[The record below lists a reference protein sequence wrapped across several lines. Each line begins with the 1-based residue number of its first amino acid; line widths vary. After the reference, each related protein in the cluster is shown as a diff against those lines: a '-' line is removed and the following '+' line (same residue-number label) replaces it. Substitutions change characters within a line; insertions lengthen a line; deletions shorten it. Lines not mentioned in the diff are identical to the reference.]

1 MSVTGQAH
9 AVSQTGLTRL
19 ARAIR
24 RSVSLWAAVMT
35 SPEGTP
41 REDVVASADFYNSW
55 VSANPQDDEEA
66 PRIGT
71 FDPTRP

>member
-19 ARAIR
+19 ARAVR

-41 REDVVASADFYNSW
+41 REAVIESAEFYNSW
-55 VSANPQDDEEA
+55 VSASPQDDEEA
-66 PRIGT
+66 PRVAT
-71 FDPTRP
+71 FDPTQP